1 MIAAVGEGQ
10 IYKSIDSGTTWT
22 VLANSPSRKYIPVAC
37 SSDCSTILA
46 GTNWQGVYY
55 SSDSGESWYSS
66 LPFPVPDGAPATA
79 QIGWVN
85 DVAVSDDGSKAFASP
100 YGQRL
105 YLSAKA
111 APPAPTIGAVSATG
125 ATTVSV
131 SFTAPATNG
140 GSAITSYTAT
150 SSPGGITGSIL
161 QSGSGTINVTGL
173 TPSTSYTFTVKAINS
188 ISTSSASS
196 ASASIT
202 TNVGAPAFT
211 LSSSTESKTANTAI
225 SGYTIT
231 STGGAIASYAISPVA
246 PAGLTFNTTTG
257 LLTGTPTEV
266 APATTYTVTATNATS
281 STTQTFTLTVT
292 AVPVVDNSAAQAEA
306 ARRANEQREM
316 AAVMPLINELLK
328 EMEEGLKV
336 TSVPKKKSSTSKPK
350 QITSEIKKSEQEKL
364 NLKNQAKAK
373 QKKKK

>member
-173 TPSTSYTFTVKAINS
+173 TPSTSYTFTVKATNS

-211 LSSSTESKTANTAI
+211 LSSSTESKTVNTAI
-225 SGYTIT
+225 TGYTIT
-231 STGGAIASYAISPVA
+231 STGGAIASYAISPAA
-246 PAGLTFNTTTG
+246 PTGLSFNTTTG
-257 LLTGTPTEV
+257 LLSGTPTAV
-266 APATTYTVTATNATS
+266 ASATAYTITATNTTS
-281 STTQTFTLTVT
+281 STAQTFTLTVT
-292 AVPVVDNSAAQAEA
+292 AVPVVADPEA
-306 ARRANEQREM
+306 TRRANEQREWGDLSS
-316 AAVMPLINELLK
+316 VLPLINELLK
-328 EMEEGLKV
+328 EMEESSMS
-336 TSVPKKKSSTSKPK
+336 TSTPKKKSSTVKAK
-350 QITSEIKKSEQEKL
+350 QNTSTIKKSEQEKAKV
-364 NLKNQAKAK
+364 KNQAKAK
-373 QKKKK
+373 QNKKR